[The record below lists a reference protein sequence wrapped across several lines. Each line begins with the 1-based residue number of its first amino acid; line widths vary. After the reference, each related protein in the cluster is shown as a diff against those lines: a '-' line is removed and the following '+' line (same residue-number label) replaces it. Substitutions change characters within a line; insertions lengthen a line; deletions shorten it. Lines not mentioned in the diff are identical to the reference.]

1 MTENQTTSFSII
13 QRIFSNWTALRMT
26 VEHGNGSID
35 AAHSFCE
42 YIDKTLSMNEKLHYT
57 DISEVLEDVLD
68 EDFNTRVEDD
78 SEKEVARDILRFH
91 NYITT
96 NDMVTLTNELQKLPP
111 LQPWIIPKFK
121 FLCTAKLEGN
131 SNGNNENKN
140 NLDGIIGDSEAV
152 KSNSDMEVDSE
163 GWSVIQRRK
172 K

>member
-35 AAHSFCE
+35 AAHSF
-42 YIDKTLSMNEKLHYT
+42 L
-57 DISEVLEDVLD
+57 LEDVLD